1 MAIEVRS
8 MPFNY
13 QLQKEGKDFSLFQD
27 SEYPELN
34 LTDIELFCEDY
45 LCNDFKD
52 QTHEDE
58 IFRMYL
64 TWFLCSEEKKVLEK
78 VAADWKQEQI
88 AYPGIVALYSHNMVT
103 AKKGMQISAGGRS
116 RVRSLLNKY
125 IGKENELLML
135 PRKYQILKN
144 KVTEGSLQLVK
155 KGS

>member
-1 MAIEVRS
+1 
-8 MPFNY
+8 MPFQY
-13 QLQKEGKDFSLFQD
+13 QIQKNGNQLCLFQD
-27 SEYPELN
+27 SEYTQLN
-34 LTDIELFCEDY
+34 LEDIELFCEDF
-45 LCNDFKD
+45 LCNNFKD
-52 QTHEDE
+52 QSHDDE
-58 IFRMYL
+58 VFRIYL
-64 TWFLCSEEKKVLEK
+64 TWFLCKEEKKVLEK
-78 VAADWKQEQI
+78 IAADWKQEQI

-135 PRKYQILKN
+135 PRKYQILKD